1 MVNAKTISLDYN
13 AHSAYLLNYHL
24 ILVVKYRKKVF
35 DNNISEFAKELFIN
49 IANKYNITLLEW
61 NHDID
66 HVHILFKA
74 VPSCNLSQFIS
85 SYKSAS
91 SRIIKQVYP
100 EVKKKLWKEYF
111 WSHSYCLTATGG
123 APLDVVKK
131 YIENQG
137 ENHEQYRN
145 KK

>member
-1 MVNAKTISLDYN
+1 M
-13 AHSAYLLNYHL
+13 
-24 ILVVKYRKKVF
+24 ILVVKYRKKIF
-35 DNNISEFAKELFIN
+35 DKKISEFAKELFIN
-49 IANKYNITLLEW
+49 IAKNYNVTFLEW

-66 HVHILFKA
+66 HVHILFKT

-91 SRIIKQVYP
+91 SRIIKQNYP

-111 WSHSYCLTATGG
+111 WSHSYCLVTTGG

-137 ENHEQYRN
+137 DNYERHGS

>member
-35 DNNISEFAKELFIN
+35 DNKISEFTKELFIN
-49 IANKYNITLLEW
+49 IARNYNVTLLEW

-66 HVHILFKA
+66 HVHLLFKT

-85 SYKSAS
+85 SYKSVS
-91 SRIIKQVYP
+91 SRIIKQNYP
-100 EVKKKLWKEYF
+100 EVKKKLWKECF
-111 WSHSYCLTATGG
+111 WSHSYCLVTTGG

-131 YIENQG
+131 YIKNQG